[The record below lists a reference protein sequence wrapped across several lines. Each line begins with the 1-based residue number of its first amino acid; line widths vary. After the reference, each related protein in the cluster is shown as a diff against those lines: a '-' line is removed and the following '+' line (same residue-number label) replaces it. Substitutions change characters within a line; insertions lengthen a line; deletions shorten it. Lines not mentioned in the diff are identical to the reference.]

1 MARLKIPSDDELT
14 DEQKAAL
21 NAKYGKLETPTVEDM
36 HKTIS
41 AASDCRLS

>member
-1 MARLKIPSDDELT
+1 MRYLT

>member
-1 MARLKIPSDDELT
+1 MSAPGQRVTYLT